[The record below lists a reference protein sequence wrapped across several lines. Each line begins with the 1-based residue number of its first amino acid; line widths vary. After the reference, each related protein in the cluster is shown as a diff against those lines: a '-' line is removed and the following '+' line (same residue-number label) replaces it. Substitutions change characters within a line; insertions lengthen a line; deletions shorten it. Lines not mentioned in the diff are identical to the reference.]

1 MIPRNLRGLSGPSKA
16 RPGMALDIAE
26 QALRD
31 IVAQCQTSRRPP
43 MGETWEDGHDF
54 AAWNAA
60 DVARRALRLIEAH
73 R

>member
-1 MIPRNLRGLSGPSKA
+1 MSVLTQA
-16 RPGMALDIAE
+16 RPDMALDIAE

-60 DVARRALRLIEAH
+60 DVARRALRLIDAY